1 MQARCPQTSPE
12 GRTAYGM
19 REVRKEMDLKQ
30 EALRKHYEWKGKL
43 EVCSRTPVTN
53 REQLSLAYT
62 PGVAEPCLAIRDN
75 PAPPFELT
83 RRWNLV
89 AVVTDGTAVLGLE
102 TSAPRRACRS
112 WRANAS
118 SSRNSAGWTP
128 SAVHPL
134 QGRGGDRPHGLAH
147 FRAASAASTSR
158 TSRPPLL

>member
-1 MQARCPQTSPE
+1 MQARRPQTSPE

-75 PAPPFELT
+75 PALSFEPVSYTHLDVYKRQGHRMVT
-83 RRWNLV
+83 GDGNDVISRRLH
-89 AVVTDGTAVLGLE
+89 LFL
-102 TSAPRRACRS
+102 
-112 WRANAS
+112 
-118 SSRNSAGWTP
+118 
-128 SAVHPL
+128 
-134 QGRGGDRPHGLAH
+134 
-147 FRAASAASTSR
+147 
-158 TSRPPLL
+158 